1 MKEDILAYLRK
12 HGVDYKEESD
22 LAKVLPKADV
32 VYQTRIQKER
42 FGDRI
47 ADYQKVQGVY
57 ILDSASL
64 KLMKPKSIVMHPLP
78 RVGEIRPEVDADPRA
93 AYFRQ
98 AQNGLYV
105 RMALLATVLPP
116 RELHPKPGAQKC

>member
-1 MKEDILAYLRK
+1 MKEDILDHLREK
-12 HGVDYKEESD
+12 QVWYTEETD
-22 LAKVLPKADV
+22 LDKVLPEVDV

-47 ADYQKVQGVY
+47 ADYEQCRGVY
-57 ILDSASL
+57 VICSESL
-64 KLMKPKSIVMHPLP
+64 RLMKANAIVMHPLP
-78 RVGEIRPEVDADPRA
+78 RLDEITMEVDRDPRA

-105 RMALLATVLPP
+105 RMALLSMVL
-116 RELHPKPGAQKC
+116 K

>member
-1 MKEDILAYLRK
+1 MKEDILEHLRERNIE
-12 HGVDYKEESD
+12 YTEETD
-22 LAKVLPKADV
+22 LDKVLPEVDV

-47 ADYQKVQGVY
+47 ADYEKCRGVY
-57 ILDSASL
+57 VIDRHALA
-64 KLMKPKSIVMHPLP
+64 LMKAKAIIMHPLP
-78 RVGEIRPEVDADPRA
+78 RLDEISMDVDKDPRA

-105 RMALLATVLPP
+105 RMALLKMVFAPD
-116 RELHPKPGAQKC
+116 GA